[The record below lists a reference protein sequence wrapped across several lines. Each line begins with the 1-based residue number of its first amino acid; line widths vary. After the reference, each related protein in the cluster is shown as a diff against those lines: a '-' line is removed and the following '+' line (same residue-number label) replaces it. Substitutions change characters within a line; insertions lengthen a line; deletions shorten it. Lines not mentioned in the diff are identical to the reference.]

1 MRLLIFE
8 GDSWS
13 EYEKLRIADKKAH
26 NKLRQILKEMLRN
39 DPAKGI
45 GKPEQLKY
53 DLSGYWSRRL
63 TRYHRVVYRF
73 DGGAVLRHSRNNRC
87 NNT

>member
-13 EYEKLRIADKKAH
+13 EYEKLRIDDKKAH
-26 NKLRQILKEMLRN
+26 TKLRKILKEMLRN
-39 DPAKGI
+39 DPTKGI
-45 GKPEQLKY
+45 GKPEKLKY

-63 TRYHRVVYRF
+63 TQYHRVVYHF
-73 DGGAVLRHSRNNRC
+73 DDEALYITAIGGHYD
-87 NNT
+87 

>member
-26 NKLRQILKEMLRN
+26 NKLRQIFKEMLRN

-73 DGGAVLRHSRNNRC
+73 DGEALFVTAIGGVL
-87 NNT
+87 

>member
-73 DGGAVLRHSRNNRC
+73 DGEALFITAIGGHYE
-87 NNT
+87 

>member
-8 GDSWS
+8 GDSWN
-13 EYEKLRIADKKAH
+13 EYEKLRIDDKKAH

-39 DPAKGI
+39 DPAKGM

-73 DGGAVLRHSRNNRC
+73 DGEALFITAIGGHYE
-87 NNT
+87 

>member
-26 NKLRQILKEMLRN
+26 NKLRKILKEMFRN

-63 TRYHRVVYRF
+63 TRYHRVVYYF
-73 DGGAVLRHSRNNRC
+73 DDEALFITAIGGHYE
-87 NNT
+87 

>member
-1 MRLLIFE
+1 MRSLIFE

-13 EYEKLRIADKKAH
+13 EYEKLRIDDKKAH

-39 DPAKGI
+39 DPAKGL

-73 DGGAVLRHSRNNRC
+73 DGEALFVTAIGGHYD
-87 NNT
+87 

>member
-13 EYEKLRIADKKAH
+13 EYEKLRMDDKKAH
-26 NKLRQILKEMLRN
+26 TKLRNIIKEMLRN
-39 DPAKGI
+39 DPSQGI

-63 TRYHRVVYRF
+63 TQHHRVVYHF
-73 DGGAVLRHSRNNRC
+73 DDEALYVTAVGSHYGK
-87 NNT
+87 

>member
-8 GDSWS
+8 GDSWD
-13 EYEKLRIADKKAH
+13 EYEKFRIADKKAH

-73 DGGAVLRHSRNNRC
+73 DDEALFITAIGGYYE
-87 NNT
+87 

>member
-13 EYEKLRIADKKAH
+13 EYEKLRIDDRKAH

-39 DPAKGI
+39 DPAKGM

-73 DGGAVLRHSRNNRC
+73 DGEALFITAIGGHYD
-87 NNT
+87 

>member
-1 MRLLIFE
+1 MRSLIFE

-13 EYEKLRIADKKAH
+13 EYEKLRIDDKKAH

-39 DPAKGI
+39 DPAKGL

-73 DGGAVLRHSRNNRC
+73 DGEALFISAIGGHYG
-87 NNT
+87 

>member
-13 EYEKLRIADKKAH
+13 EYGKLRIEDKKAH
-26 NKLRQILKEMLRN
+26 NKLRHILKEMLRN

-73 DGGAVLRHSRNNRC
+73 DGEALFVTAIGGHYDE
-87 NNT
+87 

>member
-13 EYEKLRIADKKAH
+13 EYEKLRVDDKKAH

-39 DPAKGI
+39 DPDKGI

-63 TRYHRVVYRF
+63 TRYQRVVYRF
-73 DGGAVLRHSRNNRC
+73 DGEALFVCYCYWWVL
-87 NNT
+87 

>member
-13 EYEKLRIADKKAH
+13 EYEKLRIDDKKAH

-39 DPAKGI
+39 NPAKGI

-63 TRYHRVVYRF
+63 TRYHRVIYQF
-73 DGGAVLRHSRNNRC
+73 DGEALFVTAIGGHYE
-87 NNT
+87 

>member
-13 EYEKLRIADKKAH
+13 EYEKLRVDDKKAH
-26 NKLRQILKEMLRN
+26 IKLRQILKEMLRN

-45 GKPEQLKY
+45 GKPEQLKC

-73 DGGAVLRHSRNNRC
+73 DGEALFVTAIGGHYE
-87 NNT
+87 

>member
-39 DPAKGI
+39 DPAKGM

-73 DGGAVLRHSRNNRC
+73 DGEALFITAIGGHYE
-87 NNT
+87 

>member
-13 EYEKLRIADKKAH
+13 EYEKLRIDDKKAH
-26 NKLRQILKEMLRN
+26 NKLRQILKEMLHN

-73 DGGAVLRHSRNNRC
+73 DAEALFITAIGGHYG
-87 NNT
+87 